1 MTVKYFENVVLFL
14 VASLLQH
21 TPKRTKT
28 PFEEN
33 MMDDFLKEALDI
45 VKAQATVRTMTE
57 EEILSMVRN
66 LCSGIRSIGEATTE
80 EEDAAVPSATDPKKA
95 IREKSII
102 CLESG
107 KTFKVLTKRHLAKF
121 GLTPDQYREKWGYPK
136 KTPLVCKELQRQRRK
151 KMKDMKLWE
160 KRVKK

>member
-1 MTVKYFENVVLFL
+1 
-14 VASLLQH
+14 
-21 TPKRTKT
+21 
-28 PFEEN
+28 
-33 MMDDFLKEALDI
+33 MDDFLKEALDI

-57 EEILSMVRN
+57 EEILSMVRS
-66 LCSGIRSIGEATTE
+66 LCKGIRSIGESTTE
-80 EEDAAVPSATDPKKA
+80 DEDVAAVPTTDPKKA

-121 GLTPDQYREKWGYPK
+121 GLTPDEYREKWGYAK
-136 KTPLVCKELQRQRRK
+136 KLPLVCKELQRQRRK

-160 KRVKK
+160 KRIKK